1 MNTENP
7 SIILEKQRKFF
18 KSNRTLDI
26 NFRINVLK
34 KLKNIIIENDELIYK
49 ALKKDL
55 NKSKFESY
63 ISEVGF
69 VISEINYTIRN
80 IKSWSKVEK
89 VKTPLMHFPSKSY
102 ILKEPYGS
110 VLIIAPWNYP
120 FQLIFAPL
128 IGAIA
133 AGNCIFLKPS
143 ELSPNISNLITDL
156 INKNFGKDYIYCL
169 QGGIN
174 ETSSLLSLKWDYIFF
189 TGSIQ
194 IGKII
199 MEKASKNLTP
209 VTLELGGK
217 SPCIVDKM

>member
-89 VKTPLMHFPSKSY
+89 S
-102 ILKEPYGS
+102 
-110 VLIIAPWNYP
+110 
-120 FQLIFAPL
+120 
-128 IGAIA
+128 
-133 AGNCIFLKPS
+133 
-143 ELSPNISNLITDL
+143 
-156 INKNFGKDYIYCL
+156 
-169 QGGIN
+169 
-174 ETSSLLSLKWDYIFF
+174 
-189 TGSIQ
+189 
-194 IGKII
+194 
-199 MEKASKNLTP
+199 
-209 VTLELGGK
+209 
-217 SPCIVDKM
+217 